1 MAGHLVVVED
11 EATLAD
17 SIRYQLEREGWRV
30 TLETDGARAVTTIK
44 TASPDLIILDVML
57 PGVNGLDI
65 CREIRG
71 FSKVPILMLTAK
83 DSEVDKVTG
92 LELGADDYVTKP
104 FSMRELIARVRAL
117 SRRSKLVPS
126 DQEGEVAAGGVNI
139 DIERHRVTVDDQQIE
154 LTPKEFEL
162 LSVLVSR
169 AGKLVTRDFLMDEV
183 WGPSYFGDTKTLDVH
198 IKRLRSKV
206 EKDPANPIHILTVR
220 GLGYRFE

>member
-1 MAGHLVVVED
+1 
-11 EATLAD
+11 
-17 SIRYQLEREGWRV
+17 
-30 TLETDGARAVTTIK
+30 
-44 TASPDLIILDVML
+44 LIILDVML